1 MIAFEGRVTPATR
14 AESVYLYLPFDVP
27 AGAER
32 IGVRYAFEAGSI
44 LDLGLFDPEVRPFPS
59 TTGFRG
65 WSGSARREAFVSA
78 TEATPGYIAGPLQ
91 AGRWQVVLGL
101 ALVDDGG
108 CDYRVTV
115 EVTAGSPGAEP
126 VGPPPDRPT
135 TKASYSL
142 GIGAGLPSEQATA
155 QPATHP
161 AAHPAA
167 RSADHP
173 AARFATHSAA
183 RPAAPAAGRTWYRG
197 DLQSHTYYSDA
208 RGSLPDLL
216 AEARSRALDFLAITD
231 HNTSSHHLELGRWS
245 AGGPT
250 SAGLLLVPGE
260 EVTTYR
266 GHANVWGVGG
276 WTDFRIERPGDLAR
290 LVRQVN
296 ERGGL
301 FSVNHPKVTPGCLG
315 CDWEYEVPDGAA
327 SLEAWQG
334 PWLMRNWDSL
344 ARYDALLRAGRR
356 LTLVGGSDRHH
367 PGYPNHDQPFL
378 QVGSPTTW
386 LELTEPSVPAVLDA
400 IRAGRAFVSE
410 APEGPF
416 LELGVGGVGMG
427 GAVAMGNAGAG
438 MVGEGG
444 GGTVAAAARVG
455 GAAGDVLTW
464 IGSGGVLRETV
475 IAGDDFTDEWEWPAQ
490 GPYLRVEVVARASL
504 PGFLD
509 ELARFE
515 AAGRLPP
522 YLKREEVVANPWRRA
537 LSNPVYVE

>member
-1 MIAFEGRVTPATR
+1 MINFEGRVTPATR

-27 AGAER
+27 AGAQR
-32 IGVRYAFEAGSI
+32 IDVRYAFEAGSI
-44 LDLGLFDPEVRPFPS
+44 LDLGLFDPEIGPFPS

-65 WSGSARREAFVSA
+65 WSGSARREVFVSA
-78 TEATPGYIAGPLQ
+78 AEATPGYIAGPLQ

-101 ALVDDGG
+101 ALVDEGG
-108 CDYRVTV
+108 CDYRVAV
-115 EVTAGSPGAEP
+115 EVTAASSGAEHA
-126 VGPPPDRPT
+126 GPPPDRPT
-135 TKASYSL
+135 TKGSYSIGL
-142 GIGAGLPSEQATA
+142 GAGRQVGHANAYPS
-155 QPATHP
+155 
-161 AAHPAA
+161 AHPV
-167 RSADHP
+167 S
-173 AARFATHSAA
+173 SAA
-183 RPAAPAAGRTWYRG
+183 SRSWYRG

-208 RGSLPDLL
+208 RGSLPDLV

-231 HNTSSHHLELGRWS
+231 HNTSSHHLELGTWS
-245 AGGPT
+245 N

-276 WTDFRIERPGDLAR
+276 WTDFRIERPGDLAS

-344 ARYDALLRAGRR
+344 ARYDTLLRAGRK

-386 LELTEPSVPAVLDA
+386 LELAELSVPAVLDA
-400 IRAGRAFVSE
+400 IRVGRAFVSE
-410 APEGPF
+410 TPEGPF
-416 LELGVGGVGMG
+416 LELDVGGVGMG
-427 GAVAMGNAGAG
+427 G
-438 MVGEGG
+438 
-444 GGTVAAAARVG
+444 TVATGRAVTAAARVA
-455 GAAGDVLTW
+455 GAAGDLLTW
-464 IGSGGVLRETV
+464 IGSDGVLREVV
-475 IAGDDFTDEWEWPAQ
+475 IEGDDFTDAWEWLPGGA
-490 GPYLRVEVVARASL
+490 YLRVEVVARASL

-522 YLKREEVVANPWRRA
+522 YLKHEEVVANPWRRA
-537 LSNPVYVE
+537 LSNPVYVA